1 MGVGIMKERHI
12 KSLLKN
18 VLSVRK
24 TITLQ
29 DFEKLCYQYLGG
41 KYHECLR
48 QSDSRP
54 NELKL
59 EQRVRNIVC
68 HKNYQKVLYIKT
80 KLFILRRLNNEK
92 I

>member
-1 MGVGIMKERHI
+1 MKEKHI
-12 KSLLKN
+12 KSLLKD

-24 TITLQ
+24 KITLQ
-29 DFEKLCYQYLGG
+29 DFEKLCFQYLGG

-68 HKNYQKVLYIKT
+68 HKNYPEGVVYKNQTFYLK
-80 KLFILRRLNNEK
+80 EAE
-92 I
+92 

>member
-1 MGVGIMKERHI
+1 MKERHI
-12 KSLLKN
+12 KSLLKD
-18 VLSVRK
+18 VLSVRGK
-24 TITLQ
+24 ITLQ
-29 DFEKLCYQYLGG
+29 DFEKLCFQYLGG

-68 HKNYQKVLYIKT
+68 HKNYPEGVVYKNQTFYLKEI
-80 KLFILRRLNNEK
+80 E
-92 I
+92 

>member
-1 MGVGIMKERHI
+1 MKEKHI
-12 KSLLKN
+12 KSLLKD

-24 TITLQ
+24 KITLQ
-29 DFEKLCYQYLGG
+29 DFEKLCFQYLGG

-68 HKNYQKVLYIKT
+68 HKNYPEGVVYRNQTFYLKEV
-80 KLFILRRLNNEK
+80 E
-92 I
+92 

>member
-1 MGVGIMKERHI
+1 MKERHI

-24 TITLQ
+24 IITLQ

-68 HKNYQKVLYIKT
+68 HKNYPECVVYKNQVFYLK
-80 KLFILRRLNNEK
+80 EME
-92 I
+92 

>member
-1 MGVGIMKERHI
+1 MQERHI

-24 TITLQ
+24 VITLQ

-68 HKNYQKVLYIKT
+68 HKNYPEGVVYKT
-80 KLFILRRLNNEK
+80 QTFYLKEME
-92 I
+92 

>member
-1 MGVGIMKERHI
+1 MKERHI
-12 KSLLKN
+12 KSLLKD
-18 VLSVRK
+18 VLSVRGK
-24 TITLQ
+24 ITLQ
-29 DFEKLCYQYLGG
+29 DFEKLCFQYLGG

-68 HKNYQKVLYIKT
+68 HKNYPEGVVYKNQTFYLKEV
-80 KLFILRRLNNEK
+80 E
-92 I
+92 

>member
-1 MGVGIMKERHI
+1 MKERHI

-24 TITLQ
+24 KITLQ
-29 DFEKLCYQYLGG
+29 DFEKLCFQYLGG

-68 HKNYQKVLYIKT
+68 HKNYPEGVVYKNQTFYLK
-80 KLFILRRLNNEK
+80 EME
-92 I
+92 

>member
-1 MGVGIMKERHI
+1 MKEKHI
-12 KSLLKN
+12 KSLLKD

-24 TITLQ
+24 KITLQ
-29 DFEKLCYQYLGG
+29 DFEKLCFQYLGG

-59 EQRVRNIVC
+59 EQRVRNIIC
-68 HKNYQKVLYIKT
+68 HKNYPEGVVYRNQTFYLKEV
-80 KLFILRRLNNEK
+80 E
-92 I
+92 

>member
-1 MGVGIMKERHI
+1 MKERHI

-59 EQRVRNIVC
+59 EQRVRNIAC
-68 HKNYQKVLYIKT
+68 HKNYPEGVAYKNQTFYLK
-80 KLFILRRLNNEK
+80 EME
-92 I
+92 

>member
-1 MGVGIMKERHI
+1 MKERHI
-12 KSLLKN
+12 ISLLIN

-41 KYHECLR
+41 KYQECLR

-68 HKNYQKVLYIKT
+68 HKNYPEGVVYKNQTFYLKEV
-80 KLFILRRLNNEK
+80 E
-92 I
+92 

>member
-1 MGVGIMKERHI
+1 MKERHI
-12 KSLLKN
+12 NSLLKD
-18 VLSVRK
+18 VLSVRGK
-24 TITLQ
+24 ITLQ
-29 DFEKLCYQYLGG
+29 DFEKLCFQYLGG

-68 HKNYQKVLYIKT
+68 HKNYPEGVVYKNQTFYLKEV
-80 KLFILRRLNNEK
+80 E
-92 I
+92 

>member
-1 MGVGIMKERHI
+1 MKEKHI
-12 KSLLKN
+12 KSLLKD

-24 TITLQ
+24 KITLQ
-29 DFEKLCYQYLGG
+29 DFEKLCFQYLGG

-59 EQRVRNIVC
+59 EQRVRNIIC
-68 HKNYQKVLYIKT
+68 HKNYPEGVVYKNQTFYLKEV
-80 KLFILRRLNNEK
+80 E
-92 I
+92 

>member
-1 MGVGIMKERHI
+1 MKERHI

-24 TITLQ
+24 IITLQ

-68 HKNYQKVLYIKT
+68 HKNYPESVVYKNQTFYLK
-80 KLFILRRLNNEK
+80 EME
-92 I
+92 